1 MNFLD
6 MEVGPNGSNLN
17 EDAIK
22 IIIMAKVLLEKPP
35 ILIIDEDAMFVSCVS
50 RQFYIRH
57 LFSNL
62 PESGIICLTKDM
74 KLLFHYQN
82 ALVMKAGELVEYGPP
97 TELIDNKSSHLYNI
111 VMKDDIRTLRQLENR
126 LEKNIKKFELLQR
139 QNLEKMNEE
148 KDKERDSGQ
157 IDSLS
162 RLAEPRPRMDTRA
175 DLKKLGESDLEL
187 EKDLNQQAVK
197 SRTPKQDTASK
208 MENLFLSRVDKSGYR
223 DSKKLKPLDIPL

>member
-1 MNFLD
+1 MKFLD

-22 IIIMAKVLLEKPP
+22 IIIMAKVLLEKPS
-35 ILIIDEDAMFVSCVS
+35 ILIIDEDALFVSCVD

-82 ALVMKAGELVEYGPP
+82 ALVMKAGELVEYGSPI
-97 TELIDNKSSHLYNI
+97 ELIDNKSSHLYNI

-126 LEKNIKKFELLQR
+126 LEKNIKKFELLQK
-139 QNLEKMNEE
+139 QNLEKINENKE
-148 KDKERDSGQ
+148 KESGQ
-157 IDSLS
+157 IDSIS
-162 RLAEPRPRMDTRA
+162 RLDQKPR
-175 DLKKLGESDLEL
+175 DLKKLGDSDLEI
-187 EKDLNQQAVK
+187 ERDLNQQASK

-208 MENLFLSRVDKSGYR
+208 MENLFLSRVEKQGQRNSAR
-223 DSKKLKPLDIPL
+223 LKPLDIPI